1 MSRTKTFFGRNNWIN
16 KRTPHAVIDINWH
29 SSDQS
34 VLTDY
39 SKLLLMI
46 LLLVVPRESLRY
58 FRRACTGWKEV
69 AWLKKTLC
77 ASRRGR
83 VAWGE
88 VAWLEDLFGW
98 LEERLCVVRKDC
110 LTRRKTRIRENTL
123 LNTWRPN
130 DAWTEKKIRLSPPP
144 PVPQKLQYGGFPLL
158 DIAWF

>member
-16 KRTPHAVIDINWH
+16 KRTPHAVIDINWP

-77 ASRRGR
+77 ASRRGP

-88 VAWLEDLFGW
+88 VAWLEEMFGW
-98 LEERLCVVRKDC
+98 IEERLC
-110 LTRRKTRIRENTL
+110 ENTL
-123 LNTWRPN
+123 LNIWRPN
-130 DAWTEKKIRLSPPP
+130 DAWTENKKRSKIRLSPPP